1 MKVFEG
7 KLLAREFKFAV
18 VVSRF
23 NELISTRLLDGA
35 LDALRRHDALDENIE
50 IAWVPGSFEMPMV
63 AQRMAASKDYDAV
76 ICLGAIIRG
85 ETPHADYI
93 SSEVTKGIAKINL
106 DSGIP
111 VSFGVITADSTDQ
124 ALERAGMK
132 AGNKGWQAAV
142 SAIEMA
148 NLLKEFGRK

>member
-23 NELISTRLLDGA
+23 NELISARLLDGA

>member
-7 KLLAREFKFAV
+7 KLLAREFRFGI

-23 NELISTRLLDGA
+23 NEFISTKLLDGA
-35 LDALRRHDALDENIE
+35 LDALRRHDAFDDNIE
-50 IAWVPGSFEMPMV
+50 VAWVPGSFEMPLV
-63 AQRMAASKDYDAV
+63 AQRMAASKNYDAV

-85 ETPHADYI
+85 DTPHAEYI
-93 SSEVTKGIAKINL
+93 SSEVAKGIAKINL

-124 ALERAGMK
+124 ALERAGIK

-148 NLLKEFGRK
+148 NLLKEFSKK